1 MTDVTTLL
9 HRYMNLIEGIDRTV
23 SVTIEAYV
31 GIEQQPGDSATIP
44 ANLTMEVD
52 SGLSRDEMTA
62 AIKAQ
67 IQIVT
72 GYEPARFKWRPISGE
87 AETPKSRLG

>member
-9 HRYMNLIEGIDRTV
+9 RRYINLLEGIDWTV
-23 SVTIEAYV
+23 SVTIETYV

-44 ANLTMEVD
+44 AHLTMEVD

-67 IQIVT
+67 IQVVT
-72 GYEPARFKWRPISGE
+72 GYEPARFTWRPASGE
-87 AETPKSRLG
+87 SETPKSRLG